1 MKKSDVVKM
10 FDNRTV
16 NNAVPTN
23 RNYDVRVTL
32 NKAGG
37 NRFAIRFGFIN
48 RGFNAFKDANYLQ
61 ATNVEKGQYRI
72 YFMPHEKRDY
82 LDVYKLS
89 RGMASSSVYFSFTP
103 SERAEKIYRAKW
115 IGKTFH
121 LGFDDECG
129 LYFIQL
135 NMTDFE
141 EA

>member
-1 MKKSDVVKM
+1 MKKNDVAKM

-16 NNAVPTN
+16 KDTFPTK
-23 RNYDVRVTL
+23 RDYDVRVSI

-37 NRFAIRFGFIN
+37 NRFTIRFGFIN
-48 RGFNAFKDANYLQ
+48 RGYDAFKDANYLQ
-61 ATNVEKGQYRI
+61 ATNVEKGRYRI

-89 RGMASSSVYFSFTP
+89 RGMTASSLYFSFTP

-115 IGKTFH
+115 TGTFR
-121 LGFDDECG
+121 LGYDDECG

-141 EA
+141 EV

>member
-1 MKKSDVVKM
+1 MKKSDVAKM

-16 NNAVPTN
+16 KSAVPTN

-48 RGFNAFKDANYLQ
+48 RGFAAFKDAYYLQ

-82 LDVYKLS
+82 LDVYKLI
-89 RGMASSSVYFSFTP
+89 RGKTPSSLYFSFTP
-103 SERAEKIYRAKW
+103 SEKAEKIYRAKW
-115 IGKTFH
+115 IGKTFR
-121 LGFDDECG
+121 LVYDDECG
-129 LYFIQL
+129 LYYIQL